1 MKRQVSLNNNS
12 FDRAGITKDC
22 KDGVCEYIWNG
33 FEAGA
38 SKVSV
43 ALKGTPLQEAMA
55 LLISDNGTGIP
66 YESFDDTFCAFLSS
80 TKNNSTIRIKSQ
92 SNKGKGR
99 FSYLAF
105 SSEAEW
111 TTVYETDGVLKKYTI
126 KTDSCDRSQFD
137 TTEPEIVANLAE
149 TGTTVIFPLSDANTT
164 DQLAFVNMRQKLL
177 EEFAWFLYL
186 YKDKGYALEYMGY
199 PLDISQYI
207 NTELSSSCIESVGD
221 VTFNISVVVW
231 KNNVSNSSKIYYRL
245 IA

>member
-43 ALKGTPLQEAMA
+43 ALQGTPLQEAMA

-177 EEFAWFLYL
+177 E
-186 YKDKGYALEYMGY
+186 
-199 PLDISQYI
+199 
-207 NTELSSSCIESVGD
+207 
-221 VTFNISVVVW
+221 
-231 KNNVSNSSKIYYRL
+231 
-245 IA
+245 

>member
-111 TTVYETDGVLKKYTI
+111 TTVYETDGVLKKYERFR
-126 KTDSCDRSQFD
+126 DSNQR
-137 TTEPEIVANLAE
+137 A
-149 TGTTVIFPLSDANTT
+149 
-164 DQLAFVNMRQKLL
+164 LL
-177 EEFAWFLYL
+177 CRAT
-186 YKDKGYALEYMGY
+186 
-199 PLDISQYI
+199 DIS
-207 NTELSSSCIESVGD
+207 
-221 VTFNISVVVW
+221 
-231 KNNVSNSSKIYYRL
+231 
-245 IA
+245 